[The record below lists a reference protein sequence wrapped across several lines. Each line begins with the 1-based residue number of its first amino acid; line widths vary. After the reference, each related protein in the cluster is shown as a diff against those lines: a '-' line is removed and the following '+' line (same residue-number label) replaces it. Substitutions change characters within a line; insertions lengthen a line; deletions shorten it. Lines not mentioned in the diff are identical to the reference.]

1 MFIEESAEDPDSDG
15 TSDPLRD
22 NQPPSNVLPAVSQP
36 QIPSTP
42 SPREDMTQP
51 SNQLIAQL
59 AGSSPDERRTISS
72 ISISPKPASGPSPLP
87 SVSTWGDLSPS
98 LSSLSPRQNSTAPM
112 STREAFLLR
121 SFIQTLSPRVR
132 SLIPQVS

>member
-1 MFIEESAEDPDSDG
+1 MFIEECAEDPDSDG

-22 NQPPSNVLPAVSQP
+22 NQPPSNGLPAVPQP
-36 QIPSTP
+36 QVPSTP
-42 SPREDMTQP
+42 SPREDITRP
-51 SNQLIAQL
+51 SKQLVAQL

-72 ISISPKPASGPSPLP
+72 ISISPNPASGPSPLP
-87 SVSTWGDLSPS
+87 SVSTWADISPS

-112 STREAFLLR
+112 TTREAFLLR

-132 SLIPQVS
+132 FL